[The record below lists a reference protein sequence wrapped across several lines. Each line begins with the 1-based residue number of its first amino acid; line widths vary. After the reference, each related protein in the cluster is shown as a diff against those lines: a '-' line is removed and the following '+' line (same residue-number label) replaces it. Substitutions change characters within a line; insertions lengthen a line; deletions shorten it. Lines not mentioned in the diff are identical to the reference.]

1 VSDAEAVFAAH
12 REEVFRYLTHVVGHA
27 EAAKDLTQE
36 VFLRASRS
44 TIPAIA
50 AERRAWIFTIA
61 RNLGLNYVRD
71 GTRTLLASPL
81 VDTAATPP
89 TQERSVAVQQALATL
104 AVLDRDVFVL
114 REIVGLS
121 YEEIA
126 DACSLTPDPVR
137 SRLHRARLALRQNL
151 SASVDDQKRIGIS
164 LTKKVQ

>member
-12 REEVFRYLTHVVGHA
+12 REEVFRYLTRVVGHA

-121 YEEIA
+121 YDEIA
-126 DACSLTPDPVR
+126 DACSLTPDAVR

>member
-1 VSDAEAVFAAH
+1 VSDAEAVFVAH
-12 REEVFRYLTHVVGHA
+12 REEVFRYLTRVVGHA

-44 TIPAIA
+44 TIPVVA

-61 RNLGLNYVRD
+61 RNLGLNYLRD
-71 GTRTLLASPL
+71 ETRAPLAAPL
-81 VDTAATPP
+81 VDGAATPP
-89 TQERSVAVQQALATL
+89 TQERAVAVQQALATL

-126 DACSLTPDPVR
+126 NACGLTADAVR
-137 SRLHRARLALRQNL
+137 SRLHRARLALRQYL
-151 SASVDDQKRIGIS
+151 SASLDSQKRTGIT
-164 LTKKVQ
+164 LMKRVE